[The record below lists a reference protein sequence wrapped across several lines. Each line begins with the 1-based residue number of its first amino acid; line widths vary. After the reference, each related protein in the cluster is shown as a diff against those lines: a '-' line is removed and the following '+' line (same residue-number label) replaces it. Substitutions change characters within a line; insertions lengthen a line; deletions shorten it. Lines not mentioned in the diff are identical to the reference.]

1 MRLLGLYPTLVLL
14 CVAPSLP
21 GCSGLAASSNSDV
34 VQDETVNVNVNWA
47 DYEDFSADRYSE
59 EAPSPRPEIVH
70 DLPSELLQEG
80 SGSGQ
85 SFGEQ
90 SGFRISILSAVDP
103 LDADRA
109 AAAATAWWQSIE
121 EKGELEA
128 VYDVQEWEP
137 PVYQDY
143 RAPYYRVRIGNFAS
157 RADAQRMLDVVEDR
171 FPNAF
176 IVPDQVIIR

>member
-1 MRLLGLYPTLVLL
+1 MKKLRP
-14 CVAPSLP
+14 
-21 GCSGLAASSNSDV
+21 
-34 VQDETVNVNVNWA
+34 
-47 DYEDFSADRYSE
+47 
-59 EAPSPRPEIVH
+59 PRPEIVH
-70 DLPSELLQEG
+70 DVPSELLQEG

-85 SFGEQ
+85 SLGEQ

-109 AAAATAWWQSIE
+109 AAAATAWWQSLE

-143 RAPYYRVRIGNFAS
+143 RAPYYRVLNWQFCQPGGRSAHAGCSGKPLSKCLYRTRSGNY
-157 RADAQRMLDVVEDR
+157 
-171 FPNAF
+171 P
-176 IVPDQVIIR
+176 IVIATPLPE